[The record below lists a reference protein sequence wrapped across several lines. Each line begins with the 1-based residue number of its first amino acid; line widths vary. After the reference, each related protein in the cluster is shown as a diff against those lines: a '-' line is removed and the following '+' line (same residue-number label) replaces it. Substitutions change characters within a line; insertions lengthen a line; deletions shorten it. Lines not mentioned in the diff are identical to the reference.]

1 MLLALGACSDD
12 SPRAARSD
20 ISAPSTAAADSPAAE
35 SEDGT
40 PSSQPPGTS
49 QPEATE
55 PDPPPVLGRRA
66 RDLRHRL
73 LTAGQLPPISPR
85 TDWRGTGVSASE
97 QEDFALCHPF
107 SLTAIGA
114 EQVRARSFVDTRSP
128 AQDSPREPARAGHL
142 LATFPD
148 ARTTGRAA
156 SVLEAWHE
164 RCERR
169 LAQDAHRV
177 RVRDRVSVE
186 GLPGPASWYRT
197 RIKARPGAV
206 PVIEVT
212 GTVRVGS
219 QVGVVVLRHRKGTY
233 TPAVGETQVVE
244 ALQRTAASLS

>member
-12 SPRAARSD
+12 APRAARSD
-20 ISAPSTAAADSPAAE
+20 ISAPTSASADSPAADAGDE
-35 SEDGT
+35 A
-40 PSSQPPGTS
+40 PSAQSPSAS

-55 PDPPPVLGRRA
+55 SDAPPVLGRRA

-85 TDWRGTGVSASE
+85 TDWRGTGVSDSA

-114 EQVRARSFVDTRSP
+114 DQVRARSFVDTRSP
-128 AQDSPREPARAGHL
+128 AQDSPREPARAGNL

-156 SVLEAWHE
+156 SVLETWHD

-169 LAQDAHRV
+169 LAEDAHRV

-197 RIKARPGAV
+197 RVKSRPGAV

-233 TPAVGETQVVE
+233 TPAVGEDQIVE
-244 ALQRTAASLS
+244 ALQRTAAALS